1 MSVGMGNPPE
11 VKTEVNGAPPTPP
24 PAAAPQVPVV
34 STGAAADPDWL
45 HERLERAKKSALKE
59 ALGIGDA
66 KEVKDRLARLG
77 ELEKQAEEAKKA
89 QMSEVERLK
98 AEAAE
103 LLKAR
108 DAAVERADMVE
119 HQARIYQLLANQG
132 VKNLDYG
139 FWAINAQWQ
148 KQAEG
153 EELDERAFLDTLLK
167 DPTQR
172 AACGIVDAAPATP
185 PAVKGA
191 PATTTPAIGAPP
203 QPPAPNGA
211 PQVPGKTAM
220 EWSPDELATYKS
232 RHGLL

>member
-1 MSVGMGNPPE
+1 
-11 VKTEVNGAPPTPP
+11 
-24 PAAAPQVPVV
+24 VPVI

-66 KEVKDRLARLG
+66 KEVKARLDRLG

-119 HQARIYQLLANQG
+119 HQARIYQLLAGQG
-132 VKNLDYG
+132 VKNLEYG

-153 EELDERAFLDTLLK
+153 EELDEKTFLDTLLK

-172 AACGIVDAAPATP
+172 AACGIVDAAPAVLP
-185 PAVKGA
+185 VKGA

-203 QPPAPNGA
+203 VPPAPTGA

-220 EWSPDELATYKS
+220 EWSPDELANYKS